1 MSTFKRLIGSSLF
14 VFVFASLALAQ
25 ESRALVDNTAK
36 PEGPLVTATAGA
48 DRIRFSSPGSVVQLR
63 LEIYNEAGQKLFDTE
78 LRGNVLDWHLQDG
91 SGQRLQPGSYACV
104 LTIKSLSGRLS
115 QRVGLMAVNGE
126 GASVAPAEPAQLS
139 QAQQQT
145 IGPVES
151 DGAFT
156 VRSQN
161 EAESL
166 TVVAHD
172 GADGQVARTKGALS
186 FRLGDFLGGND
197 KEQMRLTEEGN
208 LGIGTDKPQA
218 KLDVAG
224 SIRTTKG
231 IEFSDGTV
239 QTTGLS
245 GRKTANG
252 NLVPNAT
259 GSGTQDRLAKWLD
272 NSGTLG
278 DSLLSEAGGNI
289 VNNGTNIQM
298 TAAPSASVDTN
309 LIFVNGFDRTT
320 GMIASPT
327 PAFSA
332 LNGPYFAMRGNSYS
346 KIPGQHG
353 LFSISAG
360 SLAGPVGNDGT
371 IVFLTGADQ
380 VRMVIKPSGDIG
392 VGTTTPV
399 TKFDVVGNINTST
412 QYNIGGNRVFS
423 IPGTFNTFVGAGA
436 GNSNTSGTENSFFGA
451 QAGQSNTSGS
461 SNSFFGHSAGL
472 INTTGNSNAFFGSGA
487 GFNNTSGSENAFFGG
502 GVGVSNTTGSLNSFF
517 GASAGSNNSTG
528 NSNSFFGD
536 TAGSQNTTGCCN
548 SFFGQAAGFLN
559 NTGGNNS
566 AFGFNAGYWTT
577 TGQSNS
583 FFGSNA
589 GNANSTGGGN
599 AFVGTDAGFAN
610 GAGNFNSFF
619 GNQAGRNNTASNN
632 SFFGQNAGFSNTTG
646 TFNSFFGLA
655 AGFANT
661 DGFYNSFFGY
671 RAGAATAGPT
681 ASANSFFGNQ
691 AGEANT
697 SGHNNSFFGASAGQF
712 NSTGTGNSFFGS
724 AAGYFNSTGINNSFF
739 GIEAGMN
746 NTAGANSFFGFSAGR
761 ANTTGT
767 DNVFVGGFTGQAN
780 TTGASNTFVGRGA
793 GSFNTEGSFN
803 SFFGASAGQNN
814 TTSCCNSFFGVSAGH
829 GNTTGI
835 NNSFFGAEAGAA
847 NDTNTDNS
855 YFGRGAGALTVA
867 NNNSF
872 FGSMAGDVNT
882 MGGNNA
888 FFGASAGGSN
898 TSGSSNS
905 FFGEMAASANSTG
918 SGNIVIGSVAGL
930 NLVTGNNNI
939 YLANAGA
946 EESNTIRIGT
956 EGTQTATFIAG
967 INGINV
973 NPSSSV
979 VVNSNGQLG
988 IIVSSRR
995 YKKDIRSMGDASSN
1009 LMRLRPVTFL
1019 YRPEYAAGDQTLQYG
1034 LIAEEVAK
1042 VYPDLVSFGTDGKP
1056 QTVRYHL
1063 LSTMLLNEV
1072 QKQES
1077 HILSQAQQLKS
1088 QTQQIADLE
1097 NRLRRLES
1105 LLLSKRR

>member
-1 MSTFKRLIGSSLF
+1 MIPETSLKKEISMSTFKRLIGSTLF
-14 VFVFASLALAQ
+14 VLVLAGMALAQ
-25 ESRALVDNTAK
+25 ENRALVENAAK
-36 PEGPLVTATAGA
+36 PDVLLVTATAAA
-48 DRIRFSSPGSVVQLR
+48 DRIRFVSPGTVVQLR
-63 LEIYNEAGQKLFDTE
+63 LEIYNEAGQKIFDTE
-78 LRGNVLDWHLQDG
+78 LRGGNVLDWHLQDG
-91 SGQRLQPGSYACV
+91 SGQRLPPGSYACV

-115 QRVGLMAVNGE
+115 QRVGVVALNGE
-126 GASVAPAEPAQLS
+126 RASVAPIDTAQLS
-139 QAQQQT
+139 PAQQQT

-151 DGAFT
+151 DGGFT
-156 VRSQN
+156 VRPQD
-161 EAESL
+161 EAEDL

-172 GADGQVARTKGALS
+172 GADGQVARTTGALS
-186 FRLGDFLGGND
+186 FRLGDFLSGND
-197 KEQMRLTEEGN
+197 KEQMRLTAEGN

-224 SIRTTKG
+224 SIRTAKG

-245 GRKTANG
+245 GRKDSEG
-252 NLVPNAT
+252 NLVPNV
-259 GSGTQDRLAKWLD
+259 SGTGTQNRLAKWLD

-298 TAAPSASVDTN
+298 TAAPSAGVDTN
-309 LIFVNGFDRTT
+309 LIFVNANDRTT
-320 GMIASPT
+320 GMIASAT

-332 LNGPYFAMRGNSYS
+332 NNGPYFAMRGNTYS
-346 KIPGQHG
+346 SIPGQRG
-353 LFSISAG
+353 LFSLSTGNVA
-360 SLAGPVGNDGT
+360 SPTGNDGT
-371 IVFLTGADQ
+371 MVFLTGADQ

-392 VGTTTPV
+392 VGTTTPG

-423 IPGTFNTFVGAGA
+423 ITGTSNTFVGRDA
-436 GNSNTSGTENSFFGA
+436 GNSNTTGV
-451 QAGQSNTSGS
+451 
-461 SNSFFGHSAGL
+461 
-472 INTTGNSNAFFGSGA
+472 GNSFFGSGA
-487 GFNNTSGSENAFFGG
+487 GFSNTTGSSNAFFGG
-502 GVGVSNTTGSLNSFF
+502 AAGFNNTTGSGNSFFGGGAASSNTTGGSNSFF
-517 GASAGSNNSTG
+517 GSFAGSNNSTG
-528 NSNSFFGD
+528 SSNSFFGD
-536 TAGSQNTTGCCN
+536 TAGSQNTTGGGN
-548 SFFGQAAGFLN
+548 SFFGQAAGFM
-559 NTGGNNS
+559 NTTAGNNS
-566 AFGFNAGYWTT
+566 TFGFNAGYWTT

-583 FFGSNA
+583 FFGSMA
-589 GNANSTGGGN
+589 GNFNSTGGGN
-599 AFVGTDAGFAN
+599 SFVGTDAGFAN

-655 AGFANT
+655 AGFANNE
-661 DGFYNSFFGY
+661 GFYNSFFGY
-671 RAGAATAGPT
+671 RAGASTFGPT

-691 AGEANT
+691 AGEGNT
-697 SGHNNSFFGASAGQF
+697 SGNNNSFFGASAGQF
-712 NSTGTGNSFFGS
+712 NSTGSGNSFFGS
-724 AAGYFNSTGINNSFF
+724 TAGYFNSTGINNSFF
-739 GIEAGMN
+739 GIEAGLN
-746 NTAGANSFFGFSAGR
+746 NTASANSFFGFSAGR
-761 ANTTGT
+761 ANVSGN

-780 TTGASNTFVGRGA
+780 TTGSDNTFVGRGA
-793 GSFNTEGSFN
+793 GAFNTEGSFN
-803 SFFGASAGQNN
+803 SFFGAFAGQNN

-829 GNTTGI
+829 DNTTGT
-835 NNSFFGAEAGAA
+835 NNSFFGVDAGAA
-847 NDTNTDNS
+847 NVTNTDNS
-855 YFGRGAGALTVA
+855 YFGRSAGAVTVA

-872 FGSMAGDVNT
+872 FGSLAGDVNT

-888 FFGASAGGSN
+888 FFGANAGGSN
-898 TSGSSNS
+898 TNGSNNS

-946 EESNTIRIGT
+946 EESSTIRIGT

-967 INGINV
+967 INGVNV
-973 NPSSSV
+973 NPSNSV
-979 VVNSNGQLG
+979 VVNSSGQLG
-988 IIVSSRR
+988 IIVSSLR

-1019 YRPEYAAGDQTLQYG
+1019 YRPEYAAGDKTLQYG

-1088 QTQQIADLE
+1088 QAQQIADLE
-1097 NRLRRLES
+1097 ARLRRLES
-1105 LLLSKRR
+1105 RLLSKRRR